1 MFKSEIVTDK
11 YGNLQTNFIL
21 TQGDTATIKSR
32 PTKNKELIN
41 FDLVEKCMFKLSD
54 SDYTEILA
62 KEFIRGE
69 DRYSVTLETE
79 ETTLLPVDKLIYEVE
94 YTFTDGTVNTPNKGV
109 FEVTDQIVKR

>member
-11 YGNLQTNFIL
+11 YGNPQTNFIL

-32 PTKNKELIN
+32 PTKNKELIK

-54 SDYTEILA
+54 SDYSEILA
-62 KEFIRGE
+62 KEFTRGGE
-69 DRYSVTLETE
+69 IYSVTLESE

-109 FEVTDQIVKR
+109 FEITDQIIKR